1 MLFKKTA
8 ALEAHLKSLDIL
20 HDVHAVSVA
29 LETPLLS
36 NLSVIE
42 NIALIQ
48 EVHQRVVREVAHSN
62 ALEKLRLLGLEK
74 IAKSRIATCSQF
86 ERFCVSMIRA
96 SMMLDAKIYIILP
109 LQQFHTNN
117 SIEDTLQSVCD
128 INIQEQVIILDL
140 VSNIEEYKLKGAT
153 CHIIE

>member
-1 MLFKKTA
+1 MLFHKIA
-8 ALEAHLKSLDIL
+8 ALDAHVKSLDIV
-20 HDVHAVSVA
+20 HDAHAVSVSF
-29 LETPLLS
+29 ETPLLS
-36 NLSVIE
+36 NLSVVE

-48 EVHQRVVREVAHSN
+48 EVHQGLAREAAHLN
-62 ALEKLRLLGLEK
+62 ALEKLRLLRLEH
-74 IAKSRIATCSQF
+74 IAKSRIATCSRF

-117 SIEDTLQSVCD
+117 SIGDAVQSVCD
-128 INIQEQVIILDL
+128 INIQEEAIILDL
-140 VSNIEEYKLKGAT
+140 VSNMDEYKVKGVT